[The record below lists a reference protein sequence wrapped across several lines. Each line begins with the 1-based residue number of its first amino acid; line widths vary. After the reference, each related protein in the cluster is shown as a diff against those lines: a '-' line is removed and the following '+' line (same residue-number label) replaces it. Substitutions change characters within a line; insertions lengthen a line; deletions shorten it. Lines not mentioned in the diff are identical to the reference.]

1 MLIKSLRIFPWFV
14 VLLLVMSCS
23 NKKNVKSDTD
33 ELYQFKKID
42 LRNYD
47 IPGTLYIPD
56 ETAGIGAS
64 FKTTI
69 DHQEDFKWTISAGPN
84 FELFIEDWGDHSKR
98 LEEFKTKLK
107 QSDVFTSTIIEEHK
121 NYLLY
126 KRELTNPIEVKE
138 YKHISYHVYALIP
151 IEGVY
156 YEIRNKAQGDPLKT
170 AQLMITSIKSFNPC
184 PTK

>member
-1 MLIKSLRIFPWFV
+1 MLIKSLQIS
-14 VLLLVMSCS
+14 LLFIILFMVSCS
-23 NKKNVKSDTD
+23 NDTNVESETED
-33 ELYQFKKID
+33 LYQFKKID

-47 IPGTLYIPD
+47 IPANIYIPD

-64 FKTTI
+64 FKTMI
-69 DHQEDFKWTISAGPN
+69 NHQEDFKWTVSAGPN

-98 LEEFKTKLK
+98 LDEFNNKLK
-107 QSDVFTSTIIEEHK
+107 QRDVFTSTIIEQHE

-126 KRELTNPIEVKE
+126 KRELTDPIKVKE

-151 IEGVY
+151 IDGVY

-170 AQLMITSIKSFNPC
+170 AQLMITSIKSFKPC